1 MNLEGNGNTL
11 ATSLILIA
19 DNLVDSLSPYTA
31 LLLQNGLH
39 IASIRNLFWL
49 NTLVFVLW
57 AIVFAFISWRKKI
70 V

>member
-19 DNLVDSLSPYTA
+19 DNLADSLSPYIA